1 MVTNSEINTT
11 NPIGIVSG
19 GTNASSLATANGT
32 VYFDGTR
39 FNTTSTGT
47 SANALTSNGGAT
59 APTYQVLPSGGGAW
73 TLIQTQTAS
82 SSASLNFSI
91 TNTYTNYAVI
101 FDSIL
106 AASSGQSFKL
116 LLSTNAGSSF
126 ISSYDGGY
134 YAYAPVNGVPT
145 LIQSPSATSSY
156 LPLSIPNVTY
166 SGDTGSTPAVP
177 ISGTAYLTAL
187 TTNSS
192 TYYPA
197 MWMDCGHATSGSPGV
212 SFNWVTAYGNT
223 TAASLNINYLSFLFT
238 SGNIASGTISLFGIS
253 S

>member
-19 GTNASSLATANGT
+19 GTNTATLATTNGT
-32 VYFDGTR
+32 IYFDGTEL
-39 FNTTSTGT
+39 NTTATGT
-47 SANALTSNGGAT
+47 SGYALTSNGGVS
-59 APTYQVLPSGGGAW
+59 APTYQVLPSTAGAW

-106 AASSGQSFKL
+106 AASSGQSFTL

-126 ISSYDGGY
+126 ISSYNGGY
-134 YAYAPVNGVPT
+134 YSYAPVSGPT
-145 LIQSPSATSSY
+145 TVVQSPSASSSY

-166 SGDTGSTPAVP
+166 TGDSSSTPAVP
-177 ISGTAYLTAL
+177 LSGTAYLTAL
-187 TTNSS
+187 TTNAA
-192 TYYPA
+192 TYYPT
-197 MWMDCGHATSGSPGV
+197 MFMDCAHATSGAPGV
-212 SFNWVTAYGNT
+212 SCNWVTAYGVT
-223 TAASLNINYLSFLFT
+223 TTDTLNINYLSFSFT
-238 SGNIASGTISLFGIS
+238 SGDIASGTISLFGIS